1 MEEMN
6 MSLKSYAVIGEKL
19 GHSMSPAIHRQML
32 DMIDVDG
39 VYGILE
45 IAREDVPKIV
55 DSLKVLGYAGVNVT
69 VPYKQ
74 MIMPYLDDI
83 DADAKAI
90 GAINTIDFK
99 DGKAI
104 GYNTDCYGF
113 TTMLKVADI
122 DVKDKD
128 CVLVGGGGAGFAI
141 IAAFRNCGA
150 KSVRVFD
157 INDEQLAKAKE
168 QFPFIETYNFLTQKE
183 LCKGDILANAT
194 PIGMYPKCDASILTK
209 EELAAGGFEAVADVV
224 YNPMETRLVSYAKEL
239 GLKSCAGLW
248 MLVYQAM
255 RSEEIWQGMEI
266 PTQYAVPI
274 HTKLKK
280 NFV

>member
-1 MEEMN
+1 MA
-6 MSLKSYAVIGEKL
+6 SKTYALIGEKL
-19 GHSMSPAIHRQML
+19 GHSMSPAIHFQML

-39 VYGILE
+39 VYGLLE
-45 IAREDVPKIV
+45 VAKENVPKIV
-55 DSLKVLGYAGVNVT
+55 DSLKVLGVAGANVT

-74 MIMPYLDDI
+74 AIMPYLDEI
-83 DADAKAI
+83 DPDAQAI
-90 GAINTIDFK
+90 GAINTIAFK
-99 DGKAI
+99 DGRAI

-113 TTMLKVADI
+113 MTMLKVAEI

-141 IAAFRNCGA
+141 ITAFKNLGA
-150 KSVRVFD
+150 KSIKVFD
-157 INDEQLAKAKE
+157 MNEEQLAKVKA
-168 QFPFIETYNFLTQKE
+168 QFPFVETYNFLLNKE
-183 LCKGDILANAT
+183 ECKGDVLANAT
-194 PIGMYPKCDASILTK
+194 PVGMYPKCDASILTK
-209 EELAAGGFEAVADVV
+209 VELEAGGFEAVADAV
-224 YNPMETRLVSYAKEL
+224 YNPLETKLVSYAKEL
-239 GLKSCAGLW
+239 GMKSCAGLW

-255 RSEEIWQGMEI
+255 RSEEIWQDMEI

>member
-1 MEEMN
+1 MEEFDMN
-6 MSLKSYAVIGEKL
+6 LKSYAVIGEKL

-32 DMIDVDG
+32 DMIDADG

-45 IAREDVPKIV
+45 IARENVPKIV

-74 MIMPYLDDI
+74 LIMPYLDEI
-83 DADAKAI
+83 DADAQAI

-99 DGKAI
+99 NGKAV

-113 TTMLKVADI
+113 TTMLQVAGI
-122 DVKDKD
+122 EVEGKD

-141 IAAFRNCGA
+141 ITAFKNCGA
-150 KSVRVFD
+150 KSIKVFD
-157 INDEQLAKAKE
+157 INDEQLAKVKA
-168 QFPFIETYNFLTQKE
+168 QFPFVETCNFLTQKDQ
-183 LCKGDILANAT
+183 CKGDVLANAT
-194 PIGMYPKCDASILTK
+194 PIGMYPKSDASILTK
-209 EELAAGGFEAVADVV
+209 EELAASGFEAVADAV
-224 YNPMETRLVSYAKEL
+224 YNPLETKLVSYAKEL

-255 RSEEIWQGMEI
+255 RSEEIWQGMDI
-266 PTQYAVPI
+266 PIQYAVPI

>member
-1 MEEMN
+1 MA
-6 MSLKSYAVIGEKL
+6 SKTYALIGEKL
-19 GHSMSPAIHRQML
+19 GHSMSPAIHLQML
-32 DMIDVDG
+32 DMIDVEG
-39 VYGILE
+39 VYGLLE
-45 IAREDVPKIV
+45 VARENVPKIV
-55 DSLKVLGYAGVNVT
+55 DSLKVLGVAGVNVT

-74 MIMPYLDDI
+74 MIMPYLDEI
-83 DADAKAI
+83 DPDAQAI
-90 GAINTIDFK
+90 GAVNTINFK

-113 TTMLKVADI
+113 MTMLKVSDI

-128 CVLVGGGGAGFAI
+128 CVLIGSGGAGFAI
-141 IAAFRNCGA
+141 ITGFKNLGA
-150 KSVRVFD
+150 KSIKVFD
-157 INDEQLAKAKE
+157 INDEQLAKAKA
-168 QFPFIETYNFLTQKE
+168 QFPFIETYNLATQKE
-183 LCKGDILANAT
+183 MCKGDVLANAT

-209 EELAAGGFEAVADVV
+209 EELAAGGFVAVADAV
-224 YNPMETRLVSYAKEL
+224 YNPIETKLVSYAKEL

-248 MLVYQAM
+248 MLVYQAV
-255 RSEEIWQGMEI
+255 RSEEIWQGMDI